1 MLMFIDYWLVF
12 TDINKQVLK
21 EHSKA
26 LPVMMKLAEEKLRK
40 VNTCEWIKS
49 FPAYLYSNLEI
60 STCTYIIY

>member
-26 LPVMMKLAEEKLRK
+26 LPVMMKLAEEKLKK
-40 VNTCEWIKS
+40 VI
-49 FPAYLYSNLEI
+49 
-60 STCTYIIY
+60 

>member
-1 MLMFIDYWLVF
+1 MLMFIDCWLVF

-49 FPAYLYSNLEI
+49 FLAYIYSVI
-60 STCTYIIY
+60 DR